1 MAIYRVLMYGG
12 LGALFISIVVPYVFF
27 GSKAKSKYHHPA
39 ENEDI
44 KFPSSNLPPNFG
56 SKHAETRTQR
66 QGWASTL
73 APVYTVIV
81 LIYISYVM
89 YKITTR
95 KKRSPYGTEGSD
107 KKATILWKK
116 GNQKTKITQYELNQL
131 EKKLLESEEAVEKI
145 LKKANDV
152 ITAVFEQAEAETTT
166 SSDSDDGG
174 GDVDEMISST
184 ESQKESSQSDE
195 EEHSHQQPWMLE
207 ELTTEERER
216 DLDGNSEVSSEENTE
231 DKKLIKVKNIGKSSN
246 DYDSSSERSSEDSY
260 LPDDA
265 ECSSS
270 LSSTDDEDFVQ
281 FEKENLVTEIRES

>member
-12 LGALFISIVVPYVFF
+12 LGALFISIVVPYIFF
-27 GSKAKSKYHHPA
+27 GSKARSKYHHPA
-39 ENEDI
+39 EKEDI

-95 KKRSPYGTEGSD
+95 KKRSPYGTEGSN

-152 ITAVFEQAEAETTT
+152 ITAAFEQAEAESIT

-174 GDVDEMISST
+174 DVVERISST

-195 EEHSHQQPWMLE
+195 EEHSHQQSWMLE
-207 ELTTEERER
+207 ELTTEERR
-216 DLDGNSEVSSEENTE
+216 RVLDDINSEVSSEENTE
-231 DKKLIKVKNIGKSSN
+231 DKKLIKVKNLGKTSKDCNSC
-246 DYDSSSERSSEDSY
+246 SERSSE
-260 LPDDA
+260 
-265 ECSSS
+265 
-270 LSSTDDEDFVQ
+270 
-281 FEKENLVTEIRES
+281 